1 MSVSSKIIGCA
12 CLAGATALLTSCGS
26 TGVGGLYGGATRSS
40 DQPRPA
46 TPFNM
51 AGYNPQTMMERQRFL
66 QDMQANPDL
75 PAWQQ
80 QREKMALAVGD
91 RIVDKSF
98 DRTFDSMIIAL
109 ANIGCR
115 VNNMERTSGYIT
127 SSLPEL
133 PPEQKSQLNKE
144 AMAQY
149 AQVKGYSPAVLD
161 DKSGFNIALPGAMAE
176 KMTAGITLTITRQG
190 AQQTKVKLR
199 FNNVYYPPEID
210 ALYKR
215 VWEAVDKQIFLDKTL
230 G

>member
-1 MSVSSKIIGCA
+1 MGAWSKIIGCA
-12 CLAGATALLTSCGS
+12 CLVGATALLASCGS
-26 TGVGGLYGGATRSS
+26 GVGALYGGG
-40 DQPRPA
+40 QPPRPVTA
-46 TPFNM
+46 PNM
-51 AGYNPQTMMERQRFL
+51 AAFNPQTMMERQRFL
-66 QDMQANPDL
+66 QDMQAAPDL

-133 PPEQKSQLNKE
+133 PPEQKEQLNKE

-149 AQVKGYSPAVLD
+149 AQIKGYSPAVLD
-161 DKSGFNIALPGAMAE
+161 DKSGFNFALPGAMAE

-190 AQQTKVKLR
+190 PDQTKVKLR

-215 VWEAVDKQIFLDKTL
+215 VWEAVDKQIFLDKSL